1 MRRIHFISKPTFLLF
16 ALCIVFS
23 VIAQKPVKNESF
35 NKVLDDYY
43 EEGLILRPMNAT
55 SRGDNRYNDLLPND
69 ISAPYLLKQHDYYT
83 KYHKLLS
90 NFKRNE
96 LSSFDKITYDIIQF
110 QIELALEKEKLH
122 LEYMP
127 INQFRSLPNVLPSL
141 GSGADIQPF
150 KTTKD
155 YENWL
160 KRVNAFA
167 DWTDTAI
174 ANCNKGI
181 AVGMVLPKALV
192 IKVIPQL
199 EAQTISDTVKNIF
212 YGPIK
217 NMPSSFS
224 ESERSNIRA
233 AYLAALNNTII
244 PAYKKL
250 ADFFKNVYLPKS
262 RTTAGLNALP
272 NGKEIY
278 QHLIKDF
285 TTTNKKP
292 EEIYET
298 GLKEVDRITNEIE
311 KLKTQIGFKGP
322 VRELYDYTLTEKKF
336 FPFKTDEQVLDS
348 FRSILPRIEPNLKR
362 LFNIV
367 PKTQFAVRAIDK
379 FKASTSAANY
389 QSGTTDGTRP
399 GFFNVPIV
407 DATKYNSVG
416 MESLFAHEA
425 IPGHHFQISL
435 QQENVDLPK
444 ARKFY
449 NNSAFAE
456 GWGLYAESLGDEL
469 GLYKDPYQKLAAY
482 QSELFRSIR
491 LVVDVGMHTGKMT
504 REDAI
509 KYMMDKGGRAEQ
521 PSVSEVERYMANPA
535 QALAY
540 KTGELKIKELKARYQ
555 KVLGAKFNI
564 KGFHDAILSGGAM
577 PLIVFERYMDDWATS
592 QK

>member
-1 MRRIHFISKPTFLLF
+1 MRSTRFFSKLICLFLS
-16 ALCIVFS
+16 ATIVFS
-23 VIAQKPVKNESF
+23 AIAQKPVKNESF
-35 NKVLDDYY
+35 NKILDDYY
-43 EEGLILRPMNAT
+43 EEGLILKPINAT

-83 KYHKLLS
+83 KYQQLLLR
-90 NFKRNE
+90 FKRNE
-96 LSSFDKITYDIIQF
+96 LSAFDKITYDIIQF

-127 INQFRSLPNVLPSL
+127 VNQFRSLPNVLPSL

-150 KTTKD
+150 KTVKD
-155 YENWL
+155 YDNWL

-181 AVGMVLPKALV
+181 AIGMVLPKALV

-199 EAQTISDTVKNIF
+199 EAQTLSDTTKNIF
-212 YGPIK
+212 YGPVR
-217 NMPSSFS
+217 NMPASFS
-224 ESERSNIRA
+224 ENEKANIRT
-233 AYLAALNNTII
+233 AYLNSLNTVII

-250 ADFFKNVYLPKS
+250 ADYFKNVYLPKS

-272 NGKEIY
+272 HGAEIY

-285 TTTNKKP
+285 TTTHKKP

-298 GLKEVDRITNEIE
+298 GLKEVTRITNEIE
-311 KLKTQIGFKGP
+311 KLKTQIGFKGT

-435 QQENVDLPK
+435 QQENMDLPK
-444 ARKFY
+444 PENFQIIQ
-449 NNSAFAE
+449 
-456 GWGLYAESLGDEL
+456 L
-469 GLYKDPYQKLAAY
+469 
-482 QSELFRSIR
+482 
-491 LVVDVGMHTGKMT
+491 
-504 REDAI
+504 
-509 KYMMDKGGRAEQ
+509 
-521 PSVSEVERYMANPA
+521 
-535 QALAY
+535 
-540 KTGELKIKELKARYQ
+540 
-555 KVLGAKFNI
+555 
-564 KGFHDAILSGGAM
+564 
-577 PLIVFERYMDDWATS
+577 S
-592 QK
+592 QKDGDYMLSLWEMS